1 MRDQRVVR
9 CTYYL
14 ESDIEPA
21 RAAAILAGEQSSGT
35 FVSVPGESPELHE
48 RHGAQVVDVQHLGR
62 RLPSLPSRTQPDK
75 VHAALVV
82 IEWPME
88 NIGTDL
94 ATLQTTIAGNLFEL
108 QELFACRVVDLQLPA
123 DFIAAHA
130 GPAFGIAGTRH
141 LISDITGVM
150 VGTIVKPNVGLS
162 EEQFRSVVRELS
174 RASIDLIKDD
184 ELMTDPGYLP
194 LHRRVAVA
202 TEEIRAAEQVTG
214 HCTMY
219 AFNITGD
226 LAGLRRRH
234 DLVVEAGGRCVM
246 LNVPVMG
253 IPALAWLREFAEV
266 PIHGHRAGL
275 AGSMRSPAL
284 GMSYQVWQQLARLA
298 GADHLHVSGLGS
310 KFYETDEEVADN
322 VQSLL
327 QPLGDTLGPVPT
339 LSSGQNVTTAAP
351 THAAVGSTDLLMLA
365 GGGVAAHPDG
375 PAAGVESLRQ
385 AWSAAVGGVP
395 LQRAAEVAGDAGE
408 PALLN
413 ALRQFGR
420 ATSEG

>member
-35 FVSVPGESPELHE
+35 FVAVPGESPELHE

-75 VHAALVV
+75 VHAAQVV

-88 NIGTDL
+88 NIGSDL

-284 GMSYQVWQQLARLA
+284 GMSYQVWQKLARLA